1 MNCNALLAEIDR
13 LYPPERIERSRER
26 LRRVWWGNAK
36 PDRLPLVFTHFPAD
50 DTAPVG
56 DGNTQA
62 PTGDE
67 ETLRGQLEAII
78 ARACLQDD
86 YIPSLFPGLRQGL
99 LPTAYGA
106 REVQTG
112 GHTWVEPILRD
123 AQDVTQLVQ
132 PDFTRQGVAAEF
144 LETIRF
150 FRAATQGRL
159 PIQMP
164 DMQGPLDLANN
175 LWGTEGL
182 LLAMQET
189 PAAAHRLLQMM
200 TDDYI
205 RYMCLVRE
213 AAQGD
218 WVPMHCMPVV
228 WLPPALG
235 VALSEDLLAVLSPRL
250 YRAYGP
256 PYNRQ
261 IASAFGGI
269 IVHSCGSIKH
279 NLAPLAATPG
289 LVGVNVSITETSLS
303 TAMHTVG
310 SQCVLLVHHAA
321 LTCNALPTLT
331 PEGFVRTCLPL
342 LVRGH
347 WRSIPMIVPLELSRQ
362 QTLELV
368 PLAESLAMM
377 S

>member
-1 MNCNALLAEIDR
+1 MNYTTLLDEIDR
-13 LYPPERIERSRER
+13 LYPPQRLARSRER
-26 LRRVWWGNAK
+26 LRRVWLGYAK
-36 PDRLPLVFTHFPAD
+36 PDRLPFVFVYYPAD
-50 DTAPVG
+50 DPAPASNADPAAIGTEKVLT
-56 DGNTQA
+56 D
-62 PTGDE
+62 
-67 ETLRGQLEAII
+67 QLEAII

-106 REVQTG
+106 REVETG
-112 GHTWVEPILRD
+112 GHTWVEPILHA
-123 AQDVTQLVQ
+123 AQDVCQLIQ

-150 FRAATQGRL
+150 FRSATQGRL

-205 RYMCLVRE
+205 RYMRLVRE

-218 WVPMHCMPVV
+218 WVPMHCMPVL

-235 VALSEDLLAVLSPRL
+235 VALSEDLLAVMSPRL
-250 YRAYGP
+250 YRVFGP
-256 PYNRQ
+256 PYNQ
-261 IASAFGGI
+261 QVATAFGGI
-269 IVHSCGSIKH
+269 VVHSCGSVEH

-289 LVGVNVSITETSLS
+289 LLGVNVSITETSLQFIIR
-303 TAMHTVG
+303 TVG
-310 SQCVLLVHHAA
+310 TQRVLLLHHAA
-321 LTCNALPTLT
+321 LTCNSLPTLT
-331 PEGFVRTCLPL
+331 PEVFVRTCFST
-342 LVRGH
+342 VTREH
-347 WRSIPMIVPLELSRQ
+347 WRSIPMIVPLELNRQ
-362 QTLELV
+362 ETLELV
-368 PLAESLAMM
+368 PLAESLAAIN
-377 S
+377 

>member
-1 MNCNALLAEIDR
+1 MNYNTLLDEIDR
-13 LYPPERIERSRER
+13 LYPPERIARSRER
-26 LRRVWWGNAK
+26 LRRVWLGYAK
-36 PDRLPLVFTHFPAD
+36 PDRLPFVFVYYPAD
-50 DTAPVG
+50 DAMLVA
-56 DGNTQA
+56 DGNT
-62 PTGDE
+62 PGLTGNE
-67 ETLRGQLEAII
+67 KTLNDQLEAII

-106 REVQTG
+106 HEIETG
-112 GHTWVEPILRD
+112 GHTWVEPILHE
-123 AQDVTQLVQ
+123 AQDVYQLVQ
-132 PDFTRQGVAAEF
+132 PDFARQGVAAEF

-189 PAAAHRLLQMM
+189 PEAAHRLLQMM

-218 WVPMHCMPVV
+218 WVPMHCMPVL
-228 WLPPALG
+228 WLPAALG

-250 YRAYGP
+250 YRVFGP
-256 PYNRQ
+256 PYNQ
-261 IASAFGGI
+261 QVAEAFGGI
-269 IVHSCGSIKH
+269 VVHSCGSVEH

-289 LVGVNVSITETSLS
+289 LVGVNVSITETSLQ
-303 TAMHTVG
+303 AVIKAVG
-310 SQCVLLVHHAA
+310 SQRVLLLHHAA

-331 PEGFVRTCLPL
+331 PEAYIRTCFPT
-342 LVRGH
+342 LVREH
-347 WRSIPMIVPLELSRQ
+347 WRSIPMPIPMELNRE
-362 QTLELV
+362 QTRELAL
-368 PLAESLAMM
+368 LAESLAILN
-377 S
+377 

>member
-13 LYPPERIERSRER
+13 LYPPQRIERSRER
-26 LRRVWWGNAK
+26 LRRVWWGYAK
-36 PDRLPLVFTHFPAD
+36 PDRLPFVFVYFPTD
-50 DTAPVG
+50 DTAPVAT
-56 DGNTQA
+56 NT
-62 PTGDE
+62 PTPASNEKLLND
-67 ETLRGQLEAII
+67 QLEAII

-106 REVQTG
+106 REVETG

-123 AQDVTQLVQ
+123 AQDVFQLGR

-150 FRAATQGRL
+150 FRSATQGRL

-182 LLAMQET
+182 LMAMQET

-205 RYMCLVRE
+205 RYMRLVRE

-218 WVPMHCMPVV
+218 WVPMHCMPVL
-228 WLPPALG
+228 WLPPTLG

-250 YRAYGP
+250 YRAFGP

-261 IASAFGGI
+261 VAAAFGGI
-269 IVHSCGSIKH
+269 VVHSCGSVEH

-289 LVGVNVSITETSLS
+289 LVGVNVSITETSLGI
-303 TAMHTVG
+303 AMHVVG
-310 SQCVLLVHHAA
+310 SQRVLLVHHAA
-321 LTCNALPTLT
+321 LTCNSLPTLT
-331 PEGFVRTCLPL
+331 AEAFVRTCFPT
-342 LVRGH
+342 LVREH

-362 QTLELV
+362 QTLELA
-368 PLAESLAMM
+368 PLAESLATIY
-377 S
+377 